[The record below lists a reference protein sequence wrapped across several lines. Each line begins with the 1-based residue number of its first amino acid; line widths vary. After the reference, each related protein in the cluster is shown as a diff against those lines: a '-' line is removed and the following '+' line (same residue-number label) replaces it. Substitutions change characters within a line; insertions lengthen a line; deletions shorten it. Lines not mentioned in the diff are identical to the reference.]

1 MLVAKEIPPV
11 VVLLVVFGVVM
22 FVLLPGL
29 KLGPI
34 GDVVG
39 GIIALA
45 VSFAMARRV
54 ENAQA
59 KRHAVAAAAL

>member
-11 VVLLVVFGVVM
+11 AVLLIVFGVVM

-39 GIIALA
+39 GTIALA

-54 ENAQA
+54 ENTQA
-59 KRHAVAAAAL
+59 KRHAVAATAL

>member
-1 MLVAKEIPPV
+1 MFNSKEVPPV
-11 VVLLVVFGVVM
+11 AVLITVFGVVM

-29 KLGPI
+29 KLGPM

-39 GIIALA
+39 GNIALA

-54 ENAQA
+54 ETAQA
-59 KRHAVAAAAL
+59 KRRALAAI

>member
-1 MLVAKEIPPV
+1 
-11 VVLLVVFGVVM
+11 
-22 FVLLPGL
+22 VLLPGL

>member
-1 MLVAKEIPPV
+1 MFNSKEVPPV
-11 VVLLVVFGVVM
+11 AVLLIVFGVVM

-39 GIIALA
+39 GTIALA

-54 ENAQA
+54 ENTQA
-59 KRHAVAAAAL
+59 KRHALAAN

>member
-1 MLVAKEIPPV
+1 MFNSTALPPTA
-11 VVLLVVFGVVM
+11 VLFMVFGVVM

-29 KLGPI
+29 KLGPL

-39 GIIALA
+39 GTIALA

-59 KRHAVAAAAL
+59 KRRTLAAAAN